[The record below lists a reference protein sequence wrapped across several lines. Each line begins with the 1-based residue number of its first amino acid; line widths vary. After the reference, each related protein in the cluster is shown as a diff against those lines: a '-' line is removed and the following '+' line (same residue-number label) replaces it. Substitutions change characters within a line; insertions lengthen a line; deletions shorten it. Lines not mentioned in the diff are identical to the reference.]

1 MLQATLPEIKLAL
14 SSKSRDL
21 LSHVISECMQMRGR
35 IDLTRMLLYKVRDII
50 RGLHDKLHNF
60 SNKIKSRFK
69 KMKIRNSAQKHSKEK
84 TGWVGEVGKHHK
96 MMT

>member
-35 IDLTRMLLYKVRDII
+35 V
-50 RGLHDKLHNF
+50 G
-60 SNKIKSRFK
+60 
-69 KMKIRNSAQKHSKEK
+69 SARAISISS
-84 TGWVGEVGKHHK
+84 TWVKPAN
-96 MMT
+96 

>member
-35 IDLTRMLLYKVRDII
+35 IGTYAYGVEGEKV
-50 RGLHDKLHNF
+50 N
-60 SNKIKSRFK
+60 
-69 KMKIRNSAQKHSKEK
+69 
-84 TGWVGEVGKHHK
+84 
-96 MMT
+96 

>member
-35 IDLTRMLLYKVRDII
+35 IGGKGVTGSCCMPRGDLKRQI
-50 RGLHDKLHNF
+50 H
-60 SNKIKSRFK
+60 
-69 KMKIRNSAQKHSKEK
+69 
-84 TGWVGEVGKHHK
+84 W
-96 MMT
+96 

>member
-35 IDLTRMLLYKVRDII
+35 IGLNGFGAQILHKLLSFGQIHDTRDTL
-50 RGLHDKLHNF
+50 GLSLIH
-60 SNKIKSRFK
+60 I
-69 KMKIRNSAQKHSKEK
+69 
-84 TGWVGEVGKHHK
+84 
-96 MMT
+96 

>member
-35 IDLTRMLLYKVRDII
+35 IIKYIGCFGVELISNIHVAAHGSYITD
-50 RGLHDKLHNF
+50 RGRINPFAPEPPVTARADPC
-60 SNKIKSRFK
+60 RFYPLC
-69 KMKIRNSAQKHSKEK
+69 RHQF
-84 TGWVGEVGKHHK
+84 
-96 MMT
+96 

>member
-35 IDLTRMLLYKVRDII
+35 INKN
-50 RGLHDKLHNF
+50 KLVSAATIKRYFGGQGSQKGRVGSVGYSF
-60 SNKIKSRFK
+60 S
-69 KMKIRNSAQKHSKEK
+69 
-84 TGWVGEVGKHHK
+84 
-96 MMT
+96 

>member
-35 IDLTRMLLYKVRDII
+35 IV
-50 RGLHDKLHNF
+50 
-60 SNKIKSRFK
+60 
-69 KMKIRNSAQKHSKEK
+69 
-84 TGWVGEVGKHHK
+84 TGWLSAILANVSMNRKRKPTTQCLWKGLAFMNVSHK
-96 MMT
+96 ESSETLENIP

>member
-35 IDLTRMLLYKVRDII
+35 ILLWSDIPNAVFTFKRLQWFKLTEV
-50 RGLHDKLHNF
+50 KLTER
-60 SNKIKSRFK
+60 K
-69 KMKIRNSAQKHSKEK
+69 
-84 TGWVGEVGKHHK
+84 
-96 MMT
+96 